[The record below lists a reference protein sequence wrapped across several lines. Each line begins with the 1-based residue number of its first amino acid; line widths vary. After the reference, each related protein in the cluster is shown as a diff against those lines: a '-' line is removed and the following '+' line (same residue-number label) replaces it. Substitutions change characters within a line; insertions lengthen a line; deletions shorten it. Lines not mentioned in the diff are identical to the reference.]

1 MCSSISG
8 KQTTQLKKWVEDLSR
23 PLSQMKTYRWPTN
36 TWKDAQHC
44 SLLEKCKS
52 KLQWGI
58 SLYQSECPLPKI
70 SIYNKWRRECEE
82 KGILLN
88 WWWEPKLIQ
97 RLWRTVQTV
106 LKKLQ
111 IKLLYDPAIPLLD
124 IYPEKTVTQKTH
136 VPQCS
141 LKHYLQLSGHGSNLD
156 VHRQM
161 NG

>member
-1 MCSSISG
+1 M
-8 KQTTQLKKWVEDLSR
+8 EDLSR
-23 PLSQMKTYRWPTN
+23 PLSQMKTYRWPIN

-58 SLYQSECPLPKI
+58 TLYQSECPLPKI
-70 SIYNKWRRECEE
+70 STYNKWWRECGE

-88 WWWEPKLIQ
+88 WWWEHKLIQ
-97 RLWRTVQTV
+97 LLWRTVWTF
-106 LKKLQ
+106 LKKLR

-136 VPQCS
+136 VPQSS